1 MLMPELER
9 IWNLQSRKLTGE
21 ASTVE
26 IAELDALLEQNPSIK
41 SICDEMGLFWQQNP
55 GNDNEFLEATYLVH
69 LARLEEKGHHIGQT
83 SAEHIEIQTKS
94 AKPRRKLLWFGVPV
108 ILLAVTSLF
117 FIFPGKKKP
126 AIQELA
132 ASAPPKIEVSTKNG
146 NRSKMQLPDG
156 SQVWLNAGS
165 QLHYD
170 KSFGNN
176 SREVYLTGEAFFD
189 VVKNTEKPFII
200 HTISM
205 KLRVLGTQFNVRCY
219 ANEETSEASLVHG
232 SLEVYE
238 TKRAQKWLLKPNEK
252 IIVYNRPLKTVL
264 QNKVAVPGKESNPPL
279 VTLKTLTYNKIDD
292 TVSVE
297 TAWTKNRLA
306 FKDES
311 FENVA
316 RKMERWYDAEFE
328 FKDEAKKNLMMYGT
342 FTTETLEQALAA
354 LEFSFSFRYKIDKR
368 KVYIY

>member
-1 MLMPELER
+1 
-9 IWNLQSRKLTGE
+9 
-21 ASTVE
+21 
-26 IAELDALLEQNPSIK
+26 LDT
-41 SICDEMGLFWQQNP
+41 FWQQNTLK
-55 GNDNEFLEATYLVH
+55 DNEFLEATYLVH
-69 LARLEEKGHHIGQT
+69 LLRLEEKGHHINQKSTEPGETQT
-83 SAEHIEIQTKS
+83 STRKF
-94 AKPRRKLLWFGVPV
+94 RRKILWFGIPV
-108 ILLAVTSLF
+108 VLLAVASLF
-117 FIFPGKKKP
+117 FILPAKQKP
-126 AIQELA
+126 VTTQLA
-132 ASAPPKIEVSTKNG
+132 EAVPPKIEVSTKNG

-176 SREVYLTGEAFFD
+176 TREVYLTGEAFFD
-189 VVKNTEKPFII
+189 VVKNTDRPFII

-252 IIVYNRPLKTVL
+252 IIVYNRPI
-264 QNKVAVPGKESNPPL
+264 KVAAQAKVIIPGKESNPPL
-279 VTLKTLTYNKIDD
+279 VTLRTLTYNNIDD
-292 TVSVE
+292 SVSVE

-316 RKMERWYDAEFE
+316 KKMERWYDAEFE
-328 FKDEAKKNLMMYGT
+328 FKDEQKKSLMMYGT

-354 LEFSFSFRYKIDKR
+354 LDFSFNFKYRIDKR